1 MAEGEY
7 KKLFIQALEG
17 SLNEEK
23 NKGTAN
29 ALFLGFKALTE
40 LAKYVLIKKYN
51 VKFEGKSSHQEI
63 KLFYI
68 TKNRQETANLL
79 DGTYITY
86 VSAYE
91 QNQTIEKVSEIKNA
105 IKKFAELEKVEE
117 EFKENLRK
125 I

>member
-1 MAEGEY
+1 MTNGEY

-23 NKGTAN
+23 HKRIAN

-40 LAKYVLIKKYN
+40 LAKYVLAEKYN

-79 DGTYITY
+79 QGAYITY
-86 VSAYE
+86 VDAYE
-91 QNQTIEKVSEIKNA
+91 QNQNLEKIKDIKNA
-105 IKKFAELEKVEE
+105 IKKFSELEGVE
-117 EFKENLRK
+117 KELKETLNK